1 MLLHKSNEPFDD
13 PDYIS
18 ELKLDGIRLIVSK
31 MDDQMKL
38 YTRHHNDVT
47 ALFPELH
54 SIDIPYGTILDGEI
68 IVTDQKGCPDFDAMM
83 ERFQSR
89 RSEHHVTFCAFDI
102 LYYDHDSVMYL
113 PLIERKELLKRIL
126 PQHPHAA
133 YVQHIVGRGLDYF
146 ALVKEKD

>member
-54 SIDIPYGTILDGEI
+54 SIDIPDERSS
-68 IVTDQKGCPDFDAMM
+68 M
-83 ERFQSR
+83 ERSSLR
-89 RSEHHVTFCAFDI
+89 I
-102 LYYDHDSVMYL
+102 
-113 PLIERKELLKRIL
+113 RKDARTLM
-126 PQHPHAA
+126 P
-133 YVQHIVGRGLDYF
+133 
-146 ALVKEKD
+146 